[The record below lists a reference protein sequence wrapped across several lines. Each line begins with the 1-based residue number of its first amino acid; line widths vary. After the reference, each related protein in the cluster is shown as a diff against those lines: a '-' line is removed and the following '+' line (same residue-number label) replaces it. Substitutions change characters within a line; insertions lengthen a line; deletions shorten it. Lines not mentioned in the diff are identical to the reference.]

1 MRLLTRLIPWSE
13 QMTDQSETLA
23 RIRKAAYSLE
33 DLPETID
40 FPQHPAQETNGPM
53 PVVDATLDDIAFAII
68 AADQESSAVYR
79 RAAALQRLYKL
90 AREAGGIGTDN
101 AVTMALKREK
111 R

>member
-13 QMTDQSETLA
+13 QMTDQSETLT

-33 DLPETID
+33 DLPETIS
-40 FPQHPAQETNGPM
+40 FLEHPARETNGPM

-68 AADQESSAVYR
+68 AAEQERSAVYR
-79 RAAALQRLYKL
+79 RGAALERLYKL
-90 AREAGGIGTDN
+90 AREAGGIGSDN